1 MSRGRGTASIVAS
14 PVLIGAV
21 TTLIVIVSVFLAYNA
36 NKGLPFVPTYDVSAQ
51 VPGGANLV
59 EGNEVRVGGFRVGI
73 VDTIRTRFRRTPPD
87 GKMRAVAILDLKLD
101 KTVEPLSED
110 SQVLVRPRSALGL
123 KYVEITPGK
132 SDNTFA
138 PGSTIP
144 LENAGNPVEFDDL
157 LNTFDESTRDYQQEA
172 LVGFGDALAGRGPD
186 INEAIASLS
195 PFFDALTPVM
205 QNLSSRRTNLKD
217 FFKEIGE
224 TSAEVRP
231 VAGLQ
236 AELFTLMRI
245 TFDAITRDPE
255 AFRQTIERT
264 PETLDAGIRS
274 FPVQREFLAE
284 FAELSRRLRPT
295 ARILPTALPRLNRA
309 MRVGTSVLPQ
319 TVALNREL
327 GETFDALHDLADD
340 PDTLVALRDLDTT
353 MTVGAPLLEYVA
365 PYQTVCSYGNYFF
378 AGLGGHISEGTSL
391 GTAERVLVK
400 SDSENPQDNKWSDFP
415 ADRPADVPANLDPS
429 SAHFP
434 LAPEHEANMQ
444 AAHTQP
450 FAPAIDARG
459 NADCQ
464 IGNSGYID
472 GPLARD
478 GRYPPAT
485 VENPNSPAEIQEF
498 NANAGGGS
506 HVVADADTP
515 GLAGPTFNGVPN
527 LRSVP

>member
-1 MSRGRGTASIVAS
+1 MTRGRGTASIVAS

-73 VDTIRTRFRRTPPD
+73 VDKIRTRFRRTPPD
-87 GKMRAVAILDLKLD
+87 GKFRSIAVLDMKLD
-101 KTVEPLSED
+101 KTVEPLAVDTE
-110 SQVLVRPRSALGL
+110 LIVRPRSALGL
-123 KYVEITPGK
+123 KYVEIRPGK
-132 SDNTFA
+132 SPKTYKA
-138 PGSTIP
+138 GATIP
-144 LENAGNPVEFDDL
+144 LEQAGNPVEFDDL
-157 LNTFDESTRDYQQEA
+157 LNTFDAKTRQYQQEG
-172 LVGFGDALAGRGPD
+172 LVGFGDAFAGRGVD
-186 INEAIASLS
+186 LNEAIRSLS

-205 QNLSSRRTNLKD
+205 QNLSAPRTRLQD

-231 VAGLQ
+231 VARLQ
-236 AELFTLMRI
+236 GELFGLMSE
-245 TFDAITRDPE
+245 TFDAITRDPD
-255 AFRQTIERT
+255 AFRATIEKT
-264 PETLDAGIRS
+264 PPTLDVGIRS
-274 FPVQREFLAE
+274 LPVQRLFIEDFTD
-284 FAELSRRLRPT
+284 LSRRLRPT
-295 ARILPTALPRLNRA
+295 GRILPTALSRINPALSEGIR
-309 MRVGTSVLPQ
+309 TLPQ
-319 TVALNREL
+319 TVDLNREV
-327 GETFDALHDLADD
+327 GETFDAVKDLADN
-340 PDTLVALRDLDTT
+340 PNTLLALKDLRTT
-353 MTVGAPLLEYVA
+353 TAVGAPLLEYVS
-365 PYQTVCSYGNYFF
+365 PYQSVCSYGNYFF

-391 GTAERVLVK
+391 GTAERVIVK
-400 SDSENPQDNKWSDFP
+400 SDSENTQDNKWGDFP
-415 ADRPADVPANLDPS
+415 ADRPADVPADVDPS

-434 LAPEHEANMQ
+434 ADGPESEENVRQ

-472 GPLARD
+472 GPLPPPGGG
-478 GRYPPAT
+478 GRYPPA
-485 VENPNSPAEIQEF
+485 NDSPNFDRDDA
-498 NANAGGGS
+498 GGS

-515 GLAGPTFNGVPN
+515 GLAGPTFNGVPS

>member
-73 VDTIRTRFRRTPPD
+73 VDTIRTRFRKTPPD
-87 GKMRAVAILDLKLD
+87 GKLRSIAVLDLKLD
-101 KTVEPLSED
+101 KTVEPLAVD

-132 SDNTFA
+132 KPETFKA
-138 PGSTIP
+138 GSTIP

-157 LNTFDESTRDYQQEA
+157 LNTFDESTRQYQQEA

-186 INEAIASLS
+186 LNEEIQSFS

-205 QNLSSRRTNLKD
+205 QNLSSGRTNLKD

-236 AELFTLMRI
+236 GELFGLMAE
-245 TFDAITRDPE
+245 TFDAITRDPN
-255 AFRQTIERT
+255 AFRATIEKT
-264 PETLDAGIRS
+264 PETLDTGIRAL
-274 FPVQREFLAE
+274 PAQRPFLE
-284 FAELSRRLRPT
+284 QFTILTEKLRPT
-295 ARILPTALPRLNRA
+295 GRILPTALSRINPALRT
-309 MRVGTSVLPQ
+309 GTQVLPQ

-327 GETFDALHDLADD
+327 GNTFDAITDLVDN
-340 PDTLVALRDLDTT
+340 PNTLLALRDLRTT
-353 MTVGAPLLEYVA
+353 TTVGAPLLEYIA
-365 PYQTVCSYGNYFF
+365 PYQSVCSYGNYFF
-378 AGLGGHISEGTSL
+378 AGLGGHISEGTNL

-400 SDSENPQDNKWSDFP
+400 SDSENTQDNRWGDFP
-415 ADRPADVPANLDPS
+415 ADRPVDVPSDVDPS
-429 SAHFP
+429 DAYTP
-434 LAPEHEANMQ
+434 NDPAPEEARVRQ

-450 FAPAIDARG
+450 FAPAIDAKG

-472 GPLARD
+472 GPLAKN
-478 GRYPPAT
+478 GRYPPA
-485 VENPNSPAEIQEF
+485 PDSPDF
-498 NANAGGGS
+498 DANRAGGS

-515 GLAGPTFNGVPN
+515 GLAGPTFNGVPS
-527 LRSVP
+527 LKDVP